1 MLEPTNHRAKRA
13 YDLCQFVL
21 TKKVNSNV
29 MELIEEMEDYMS
41 IINGK
46 INDGASLKPVLQDF
60 TDKFKKVIDGF
71 IFSTIVITDKN
82 KIG

>member
-1 MLEPTNHRAKRA
+1 
-13 YDLCQFVL
+13 
-21 TKKVNSNV
+21 